1 MDLVERL
8 AQRINLNEEPARTD
22 APPFIATVPPPEV
35 DTVVT
40 RLERAESHGSAG
52 KTRTAEIVSVDWEA
66 LAEKGYLTPDKPH
79 SLMAEEYR
87 IIKRPLLRAAFAGL
101 QPQGSREHMVLVT
114 SARPAEGKTFTT
126 LNLGLSI
133 SAEPDYHVLLVDT
146 DSRQRGLS
154 RALGLTDRKGLT
166 DVVSNPRMN
175 LADVIVRTDVPCLSI
190 VPAGQSVKSPTELF
204 ASQRMRDVM
213 DDMAYRYADRFI
225 LLDGPPILASSEPG
239 VLAGYVG
246 QVVMVTLAGETSK
259 QAVSESLAL
268 LDARARVNFILNK
281 VSLLSGSE
289 RFGYYGYYGAQ

>member
-8 AQRINLNEEPARTD
+8 AQRINLNEEPARAD
-22 APPFIATVPPPEV
+22 APPFIAAVPPPEV

-40 RLERAESHGSAG
+40 RLERAEPYGPAG
-52 KTRTAEIVSVDWEA
+52 KTRTAEIVPVDWQA

-87 IIKRPLLRAAFAGL
+87 IIKRPLLRAAFGGL

-133 SAEPDYHVLLVDT
+133 AAEPDYHVLLVDT

-154 RALGLTDRKGLT
+154 RVLGLTDRKGLT

-175 LADVIVRTDVPCLSI
+175 LADVIVRTSVPCLSI

-225 LLDGPPILASSEPG
+225 LLDAPPVLASSEPG
-239 VLAGYVG
+239 VLAGFVG

-268 LDARARVNFILNK
+268 LDARAPVNFILNK